1 MTAQLSSHG
10 EHCTCV
16 KALVGTK
23 PLCGMHLDVAVQRR
37 MRVQLGAINK
47 PTGYN
52 ATDSG
57 LEDVN
62 KLLKYSSQA
71 SCPASRMHTRTI
83 TSVISATGRSWLV
96 SVASHMKQVW
106 RL

>member
-1 MTAQLSSHG
+1 
-10 EHCTCV
+10 
-16 KALVGTK
+16 
-23 PLCGMHLDVAVQRR
+23 MHLDVAAQMR
-37 MRVQLGAINK
+37 MHVQLGAINK

-71 SCPASRMHTRTI
+71 S
-83 TSVISATGRSWLV
+83 
-96 SVASHMKQVW
+96 
-106 RL
+106 